1 MSQWTS
7 QGAGSP
13 GSQGCQMYSAPGFG
27 EQSTLLES
35 PGSGVTDV
43 EVQPTVLLQL
53 LQDPTNH
60 YLEMINFFTNAANE
74 TCIRITAVCCKVA
87 LSFIESLRS

>member
-1 MSQWTS
+1 MSQWAS
-7 QGAGSP
+7 QEGRSL
-13 GSQGCQMYSAPGFG
+13 GSQGCLIYLGIGFG

-43 EVQPTVLLQL
+43 EVQPAVLLQL

-60 YLEMINFFTNAANE
+60 CLEVIHFFTSAANE
-74 TCIRITAVCCKVA
+74 ICIRVIVA
-87 LSFIESLRS
+87 